1 MKNIILLFIIVALFA
16 SCQSKTAK
24 KETLAEKV
32 LSKIAT
38 DTTHEAMYDNPV
50 NSLGIGLIKAPQK
63 FDIYDDSLLT
73 KKYQSVSMTDAKF
86 GITPKYFKPDYG
98 IMHFVCIS
106 QNAKAYKVLV
116 NRTTE
121 KYLPK
126 TKGYDFITWGNY
138 ITSSTGIRTLYN
150 EGGKTALL
158 QQLQTEPDGKGK
170 PMPGTEKYEM
180 FCPMQVKGDWVQVQF
195 DCFYNTDNNKHEG
208 EPCHKYI
215 SQCKSPVKGWLQ
227 WRKDEKVLID
237 IFFD

>member
-1 MKNIILLFIIVALFA
+1 MKKILIYIAAVSILA

-50 NSLGIGLIKAPQK
+50 SSLGIGLIKAPQK

-73 KKYQSVSMTDAKF
+73 KKYQSIDMGHDAKF
-86 GITPKYFKPDYG
+86 SVSPKYFKPDYG

-106 QNAKAYKVLV
+106 QSPKAYKVLV

-126 TKGYDFITWGNY
+126 TKGYDFITWSNY
-138 ITSSTGIRTLYN
+138 ITSSTGIKPLY
-150 EGGKTALL
+150 EGNKSIP
-158 QQLQTEPDGKGK
+158 LQTGPDGKGE
-170 PMPGTEKYEM
+170 PIPGTEKYEM
-180 FCPMQVKGDWVQVQF
+180 FCPMQVQGDWVQVQF

-215 SQCKSPVKGWLQ
+215 SQCKSPVKGWLR